1 MVAAAAINVSTA
13 IAVSLTAGTA
23 AVTTDAEEISS
34 APATETI
41 FKNLE
46 RFYGWGKSFWIF
58 SGFIELILDP
68 VSKVICWSS
77 SW

>member
-1 MVAAAAINVSTA
+1 VHPITIFAFAAVKVMVAAAAINVSTA

-46 RFYGWGKSFWIF
+46 RFYG
-58 SGFIELILDP
+58 
-68 VSKVICWSS
+68 
-77 SW
+77 